1 MRGLGYRRAEL
12 YRTEPAPLPGHTRE
26 RLKAADV
33 VTLASGSAARH
44 LAAHASPDFDPL
56 GMRVAAMGPQ
66 TADAAR
72 EAGFTRITL
81 AETASLESLADATV
95 MALQGASAP

>member
-1 MRGLGYRRAEL
+1 MPGENEL
-12 YRTEPAPLPGHTRE
+12 E

-44 LAAHASPDFDPL
+44 LADLAGTDFS
-56 GMRVAAMGPQ
+56 VAAMGPQ

-72 EAGFTRITL
+72 AAGFERIWL
-81 AETASLESLADATV
+81 ATSPSLEALVEAAATAV
-95 MALQGASAP
+95 SAAAPRETR